1 MDKTAIVIFS
11 DPQNGGEEAL
21 GRLFNGLAAA
31 YDIKQSGGEVSIFFQ
46 GTGTRWV
53 SYITKEDH
61 PLNGLYEIIKENIVG
76 VSCGCADVF
85 GATKEAIANGFELIK
100 GNSVPG
106 TSGLPSIV
114 KLLNAS
120 TTILTF

>member
-1 MDKTAIVIFS
+1 MKKTAIVILS

-21 GRLFNGLAAA
+21 GRAFNGFAAA

-53 SYITKEDH
+53 SHITKEDH
-61 PLNGLYEIIKENIVG
+61 PLHGLYEIIKENIVG

-85 GATKEAIANGFELIK
+85 GSADGAIANGFELIK
-100 GNSVPG
+100 DNPVPG
-106 TSGLPSIV
+106 TSGLPSAG
-114 KLLNAS
+114 KLLES
-120 TTILTF
+120 DTVVLTF